1 MAPKSKQ
8 QRINEGNALI
18 AAIKQDPILAKEQSW
33 LLRFLNDL
41 VTKFK
46 RGKGGTKRQRELFD
60 EKIAAGVPARKV
72 NTHVSQPEVLKAEAA
87 IKVLQKQPSLYSWEI
102 RVGGEI
108 VANGL
113 KYNLSAKQLALLDT
127 FVKKAEQLEA
137 QYQTPVSLAS
147 HTEAQLLCDL
157 ADTYIGL
164 TAKKSKDIDIL
175 RAAIGSGI
183 GISDEQLDAGRKA
196 VSGEL
201 KKYNKYKS
209 WFTPGLLVRY
219 LGSRHIGPREDVD
232 MAMVV
237 DGPSVADHGNN
248 VQGWQNR
255 ASKSMRI
262 PLIVNGE
269 LIYAPPNQVQR
280 YTKKELKRLGV
291 E

>member
-1 MAPKSKQ
+1 MARKSKQ
-8 QRINEGNALI
+8 QRIDEGNALI
-18 AAIKQDPILAKEQSW
+18 AAIKQDPVLAKEQSW

-41 VTKFK
+41 IAKFQ

-72 NTHVSQPEVLKAEAA
+72 NTHVAQPEVLKAEAA
-87 IKVLQKQPSLYSWEI
+87 IKVLQTQPTLYSWEI

-127 FVKKAEQLEA
+127 FVKKAEMLENQMSA
-137 QYQTPVSLAS
+137 TVDSESVQ
-147 HTEAQLLCDL
+147 EAKLLCDL

-175 RAAIGSGI
+175 RSAIAQGI
-183 GISDEQLDAGRKA
+183 GFTDEQLEAGRAA

-201 KKYNKYKS
+201 KKYKKYINR
-209 WFTPGLLVRY
+209 FTPGMLVRHN
-219 LGSRHIGPREDVD
+219 GTD
-232 MAMVV
+232 MCMVV
-237 DGPSVADHGNN
+237 SEPEIGNFGSN
-248 VQGWQNR
+248 TRGYYAT
-255 ASKSMRI
+255 ASKSVRI
-262 PLIVNGE
+262 PLIVDGQ
-269 LIYAPPNQVQR
+269 LVHAHPRHVHK
-280 YTKKELKRLGV
+280 YTKKELKALGA

>member
-1 MAPKSKQ
+1 MARKSKQ

-18 AAIKQDPILAKEQSW
+18 AAIKQDPVLAKEQSW

-41 VTKFK
+41 VAKFK

-72 NTHVSQPEVLKAEAA
+72 NTHVAQPEVLKAEAA
-87 IKVLQKQPSLYSWEI
+87 IKILQSQPTLYSWEI

-127 FVKKAEQLEA
+127 FVKKAEQVETQSAMTVDDEKIA
-137 QYQTPVSLAS
+137 Q
-147 HTEAQLLCDL
+147 AQLYCDL

-175 RAAIGSGI
+175 RSAIAQGI
-183 GISDEQLDAGRKA
+183 GFTDEQLEAGRTA

-201 KKYNKYKS
+201 KKYNKFKKWY
-209 WFTPGLLVRY
+209 TPGMLVQY
-219 LGSRHIGPREDVD
+219 MGQGPVRD
-232 MAMVV
+232 MVLVV
-237 DGPSVADHGNN
+237 DGPQIADFGHNGR
-248 VQGWQNR
+248 GYYGS
-255 ASKSMRI
+255 ASKSMRL
-262 PLIVNGE
+262 PLIVDGA
-269 LIYAPPNQVQR
+269 LVHAHFAHVSR
-280 YTKKELKRLGV
+280 YTKKELKRLGAI
-291 E
+291 

>member
-1 MAPKSKQ
+1 MARKSKQ

-18 AAIKQDPILAKEQSW
+18 AAIKQDPVLAKEQSW

-41 VTKFK
+41 VAKFK

-72 NTHVSQPEVLKAEAA
+72 NTHVAQPEVLKAEAA
-87 IKVLQKQPSLYSWEI
+87 IKVLQTQPSLYSWEI

-113 KYNLSAKQLALLDT
+113 RYNLSAKQLALLDT
-127 FVKKAEQLEA
+127 IVKKAEQLEA

-164 TAKKSKDIDIL
+164 TAKKSKAIDIL

-183 GISDEQLDAGRKA
+183 GISDEQLQAGRTA

-201 KKYNKYKS
+201 KKYNKFSERYM
-209 WFTPGLLVRY
+209 PGMLVQHRAH
-219 LGSRHIGPREDVD
+219 GKTTD
-232 MAMVV
+232 MVLVV
-237 DGPSVADHGNN
+237 DGPQIDNFGNN
-248 VQGWQNR
+248 ARGYYGG

-262 PLIVNGE
+262 PVIIDGQLVHAYPSH
-269 LIYAPPNQVQR
+269 LVK
-280 YTKKELKRLGV
+280 YTKKELKRLGA

>member
-1 MAPKSKQ
+1 MARKSKQ

-18 AAIKQDPILAKEQSW
+18 AAIKQDPVLAREQSW

-41 VTKFK
+41 VAKFK

-72 NTHVSQPEVLKAEAA
+72 NTHVTQPEVLKAEAA
-87 IKVLQKQPSLYSWEI
+87 LKILQTQPTLYSWEI

-113 KYNLSAKQLALLDT
+113 KYNLSAKQLALLGT
-127 FVKKAEQLEA
+127 IVYKAEQVEN
-137 QYQTPVSLAS
+137 QHQCSVNPEMVE
-147 HTEAQLLCDL
+147 EAQLLCDL
-157 ADTYIGL
+157 ADTYLGL

-175 RAAIGSGI
+175 RSAIGSGI
-183 GISDEQLDAGRKA
+183 GFSDDQLEAGRKA

-201 KKYNKYKS
+201 KKYKKYSK
-209 WFTPGLLVRY
+209 WYTPGLLVRY
-219 LGSRHIGPREDVD
+219 TGARPHVD

-237 DGPSVADHGNN
+237 DGPSVANHGNN
-248 VQGWQNR
+248 AVGWQTR

-262 PLIVNGE
+262 PLMVNGE
-269 LIYAPPNQVQR
+269 LIYAPASHVER
-280 YTKKELKRLGV
+280 YTKKELKRLGA

>member
-1 MAPKSKQ
+1 MARKSKQ
-8 QRINEGNALI
+8 QRISEGLALI
-18 AAIKQDPILAKEQSW
+18 ASIKQDPVLAKEQSW

-41 VTKFK
+41 VAKFK

-72 NTHVSQPEVLKAEAA
+72 NNHTPQPEVLAAEAA
-87 IKVLQKQPSLYSWEI
+87 IKVLQSQPTLYSWEI

-113 KYNLSAKQLALLDT
+113 RFNLSAKQLALLDT

-137 QYQTPVSLAS
+137 QRQLPVSS
-147 HTEAQLLCDL
+147 SSYEEAQLLCNL

-175 RAAIGSGI
+175 RAAMGSGI
-183 GISDEQLDAGRKA
+183 GISDEQLEAGRKA

-201 KKYNKYKS
+201 KRYNKLKRR
-209 WFTPGLLVRY
+209 FEAGQLVRY
-219 LGSRHIGPREDVD
+219 TGKHPAVE

-237 DGPSVADHGNN
+237 DGPQFGQAAGVRRTSAI
-248 VQGWQNR
+248 
-255 ASKSMRI
+255 KYMYI
-262 PLIVNGE
+262 PVIVDGE
-269 LIYAPPNQVQR
+269 LKEASYNHLTK
-280 YTKKELKRLGV
+280 YTKKELKRLGAI
-291 E
+291 

>member
-1 MAPKSKQ
+1 MARKSKQ

-18 AAIKQDPILAKEQSW
+18 AAIKQDPVLAKEQSW

-41 VTKFK
+41 VSKFQ

-72 NTHVSQPEVLKAEAA
+72 NTHVAQPEVLAAEAA
-87 IKVLQKQPSLYSWEI
+87 IKILQTQPTLYSWEI

-108 VANGL
+108 IANGL

-127 FVKKAEQLEA
+127 FVKKAEMLEQQLQCPVDPEMYEEA
-137 QYQTPVSLAS
+137 K
-147 HTEAQLLCDL
+147 LLCDL

-175 RAAIGSGI
+175 RSAIAQNI
-183 GISDEQLDAGRKA
+183 GFSDEQLDAGRSA
-196 VSGEL
+196 VAGEL
-201 KKYNKYKS
+201 KKYKKYSK
-209 WFTPGLLVRY
+209 WYTPGLLVRY
-219 LGSRHIGPREDVD
+219 IGARPHVD

-255 ASKSMRI
+255 ATKSMRI
-262 PLIVNGE
+262 PLIVNGQ
-269 LIYAPPNQVQR
+269 LVYAPASHVER
-280 YTKKELKRLGV
+280 YTKKELKRLGAV
-291 E
+291 